1 MRYVNLRPSEVAQI
15 VYKALIS
22 GLIDDA
28 RIEANTRTV
37 YVKKSS
43 KLIHGARFGI
53 FSNNDLLKSI
63 WVDCGH
69 GSQRKLMQ
77 DISGP
82 TSPEWSIQPL

>member
-53 FSNNDLLKSI
+53 F
-63 WVDCGH
+63 
-69 GSQRKLMQ
+69 
-77 DISGP
+77 
-82 TSPEWSIQPL
+82 